1 MMMVSAPSCNAMRM
15 RLRAMRVFVASV
27 ACVALLV
34 SQEALL
40 AGAAAV
46 GKAAPDFTADAVMP
60 ESNVRH

>member
-1 MMMVSAPSCNAMRM
+1 MMMVSAPSCN
-15 RLRAMRVFVASV
+15 AMRVFVASV

-60 ESNVRH
+60 ESNVRR